1 MRPLYYHY
9 PHDARAIENS
19 QTEFLIGDTLLSAP
33 IFEEGATSRDV
44 YMPEGAWFD
53 YWDGTRY
60 EGKTTYTIQ
69 APLDRWPLLVRA
81 NSILPTGPVMQYVD
95 QMPTDPLTITCYIEP
110 NGQASYTLYED
121 DGNTFDYREGA
132 FALTTFQC
140 SIADGSI
147 TMRIDEQHTAYTP
160 RRTVYEIIVH
170 HGDRTLQQT
179 VRAGERNIVVQ
190 L

>member
-44 YMPEGAWFD
+44 YVPEGAWFD

-60 EGKTTYTIQ
+60 EGKTTHTIQ

-95 QMPTDPLTITCYIEP
+95 QMATDPLTVTCHIEP
-110 NGQASYTLYED
+110 NGQASYILYED
-121 DGNTFDYREGA
+121 DGQTLDYNKGA
-132 FALTTFQC
+132 FALTTIHC
-140 SIADGSI
+140 SVEDDSVIVH
-147 TMRIDEQHTAYTP
+147 IDEQHTTYIP
-160 RRTVYEIIVH
+160 RRSAYEIVVH
-170 HGDRTLQQT
+170 HSERISQQM
-179 VRAGERNIVVQ
+179 VRAGQGSVTVK